1 MFDYSWLFGPIQYKV
16 RVSQAGEVKG
26 IVVSD
31 SEYKTEGMDL
41 LGGMDTEACGYYA
54 YENDAQQSNEI
65 CVNFRTQDVPED
77 DKPEHTPE
85 PEPETSAEPEHTPE
99 PEPGSGITIGSVS
112 DVNSAV
118 EWCNA
123 NGISTTKDYNIGVGS
138 FIFYYDGSTRKEPG
152 ETVEDKSLLRLVYN
166 NGE

>member
-1 MFDYSWLFGPIQYKV
+1 MTSLSI
-16 RVSQAGEVKG
+16 
-26 IVVSD
+26 
-31 SEYKTEGMDL
+31 
-41 LGGMDTEACGYYA
+41 
-54 YENDAQQSNEI
+54 
-65 CVNFRTQDVPED
+65 
-77 DKPEHTPE
+77 HPE

-166 NGE
+166 NGG